1 MTELNPVPRRTR
13 FPRPR
18 IVAAAMLAALVLA
31 GCSST
36 HVGESWQ
43 CPLDQGGT
51 CTSVEAADP
60 AVPARAG
67 EATGRVPGTSV
78 AGTSVLGEP
87 LYRARA
93 EPESVPPRD
102 AARTER
108 ACDAAC
114 GPFAWLA
121 RLFGADT
128 DADGGKPGAGSAA
141 ADVAARPGAE
151 AALPLP
157 ADTAPTPDGPAPGDS
172 PPGDTAPVETPSMEP
187 AGGDP
192 SGDDPAADDL
202 REPEYV
208 GRIWIAPFVD
218 GDGIYRE
225 GAYVR
230 LVIAPAR
237 WRLP

>member
-1 MTELNPVPRRTR
+1 MTEQNAAPRRTW
-13 FPRPR
+13 FPRPP
-18 IVAAAMLAALVLA
+18 IVAAATFAALILA

-43 CPLDQGGT
+43 CPLAQGGS

-60 AVPARAG
+60 AVPVRAG
-67 EATGRVPGTSV
+67 KATGRVS
-78 AGTSVLGEP
+78 GEP
-87 LYRARA
+87 LYRVRA
-93 EPESVPPRD
+93 EPESVPPRQ

-108 ACDAAC
+108 PCDAAC

-128 DADGGKPGAGSAA
+128 DGDGGKPGAGSGAGSGAGDAA
-141 ADVAARPGAE
+141 VRPGAD

-157 ADTAPTPDGPAPGDS
+157 ANTARTPDGPAPGGS
-172 PPGDTAPVETPSMEP
+172 AAGDPAPVETGLVE
-187 AGGDP
+187 AA
-192 SGDDPAADDL
+192 GDDPAGHDGQADDL

-225 GAYVR
+225 GAWVR

>member
-1 MTELNPVPRRTR
+1 MTRSIRPGPVFRR
-13 FPRPR
+13 P
-18 IVAAAMLAALVLA
+18 VAATAAVLAALALA

-43 CPLDQGGT
+43 CPLAQGGS
-51 CTSVEAADP
+51 CTSVADADP

-67 EATGRVPGTSV
+67 EAMALP
-78 AGTSVLGEP
+78 AP
-87 LYRARA
+87 LYRVRAEAEPARPREAARA
-93 EPESVPPRD
+93 EHP
-102 AARTER
+102 
-108 ACDAAC
+108 CDAEC
-114 GPFAWLA
+114 GPFAWLE
-121 RLFGADT
+121 RLFGTDT
-128 DADGGKPGAGSAA
+128 DASDESA
-141 ADVAARPGAE
+141 GAE

-157 ADTAPTPDGPAPGDS
+157 ADTAPIE
-172 PPGDTAPVETPSMEP
+172 TASMDP
-187 AGGDP
+187 AGDDP
-192 SGDDPAADDL
+192 AADDPAADDPAADDL
-202 REPEYV
+202 REPEFI